1 MLAIDILEYLANL
14 FLLKSFRIQR
24 SGKAFAFVF
33 LMAKDRQ
40 DPGMKVPVAIT
51 GYPERQRPAMTVT
64 MSRAKAVAFI
74 P

>member
-24 SGKAFAFVF
+24 SGKAFAFIF
-33 LMAKDRQ
+33 LMAQDRQ
-40 DPGMKVPVAIT
+40 NSGMKIPVAISR
-51 GYPERQRPAMTVT
+51 YPERQRTAMTVT